1 MFSKILNFWYM
12 IKSNLWFTPALYCL
26 VYFVSTIGLVAFDL
40 YYIKGDIE
48 LPPFFFKGTIE
59 ETRSLIIPLMS
70 AMITMATLAI
80 SITVVVLSLAA
91 SQLGPRLLIT
101 FMSDRTTKS
110 YIGMFFGVIVS
121 CFILALVLH
130 DMEVKP
136 DGFLPYLTI
145 NAVFFLC
152 FMNLFVLLGFVNHAS
167 HLGIADNVVLSVSN
181 DLYKAIDKLE
191 NREEGEKDSDTK
203 GQKKWP
209 DDFAKKSVP
218 IFFGKNGYIQH
229 IDYNE
234 LRHLCEEHNAKI
246 EVKVKAGH
254 FIIKGEEYVR
264 IYPKQETQ
272 SKLIEKIHACFII
285 GEQRTPTQDLEYSI
299 RHLVEIAIRALSP
312 GINDSFTAL
321 HVIDHLAAGISKL
334 FDKQLRSTY
343 VFNEDGKMPL
353 VKCLQTTENDI
364 VSSAFDQILENG
376 RNHSKVVECL
386 TDRLKAL
393 KKIAVT
399 DEQKKAVKQQLDK
412 F

>member
-1 MFSKILNFWYM
+1 M
-12 IKSNLWFTPALYCL
+12 IKSNLWFTPALYCF
-26 VYFVSTIGLVAFDL
+26 VYFVSTVGLVAFDMH
-40 YYIKGDIE
+40 YIKGNIDV
-48 LPPFFFKGTIE
+48 PPFFFKGTIE
-59 ETRSLIIPLMS
+59 DTRSLIIPLMS

-110 YIGMFFGVIVS
+110 YIGMFFGAIVS

-136 DGFLPYLTI
+136 DGFMPYFTI
-145 NAVFFLC
+145 NTVFFLC

-167 HLGIADNVVLSVSN
+167 HLGIADNVVLTVSN

-191 NREEGEKDSDTK
+191 NREEGKNTDIKD
-203 GQKKWP
+203 QKKWP
-209 DDFAKKSVP
+209 SDFAKKSVP

-229 IDYNE
+229 IDYSE
-234 LRHLCEEHNAKI
+234 LRQLCEEHNAKI

-272 SKLIEKIHACFII
+272 TKLIDKIHSCFIV
-285 GEQRTPTQDLEYSI
+285 GVQRTPTQDLEYSI
-299 RHLVEIAIRALSP
+299 RHMVEIAIRALSP

-343 VFNEDGKMPL
+343 IFNEDGKTPL
-353 VKCLQTTENDI
+353 VKCLQTTESDI
-364 VSSAFDQILENG
+364 VSSAFDQILEDG
-376 RNHSKVVECL
+376 RDHSKVVECL
-386 TDRLKAL
+386 TRRLNAL

-399 DEQKKAVKQQLDK
+399 DAQKKAIKQQLDK